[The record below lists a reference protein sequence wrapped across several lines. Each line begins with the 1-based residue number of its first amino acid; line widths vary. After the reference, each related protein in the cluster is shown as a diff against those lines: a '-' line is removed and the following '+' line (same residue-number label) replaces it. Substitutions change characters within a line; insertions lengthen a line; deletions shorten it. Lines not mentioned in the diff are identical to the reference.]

1 MVSNLK
7 VDKIQ
12 SVAGTTTAIDISS
25 DGTTNFA
32 KTPHWR
38 LVHSVSGVDA
48 PSGSWSQVNLDTAL
62 YDTHSL
68 KNGNNIII
76 TSETAGMWWLNAHIR
91 MGNRYFNRLIVKI
104 MVGST
109 DISQFEGSAGS
120 GGTGAYMSAETN
132 TIYRLNAGD
141 TLGMFVYHDYGSNV
155 GVLGNTQGHESWFAG
170 YRISA

>member
-38 LVHSVSGVDA
+38 LA
-48 PSGSWSQVNLDTAL
+48 PSSNVDIPNSSWTQLTFDTTI

-68 KNGNNIII
+68 KNGNNIVI
-76 TSETAGMWWLNAHIR
+76 TSETAGMYWLNAHVR
-91 MGNRYFNRLIVKI
+91 MSNRHFERLLVKI
-104 MVGST
+104 
-109 DISQFEGSAGS
+109 ISQSVDPITQFEGSAGTN
-120 GGTGAYMSAETN
+120 GTGAYMTVETN

-141 TLGMFVYHDYGSNV
+141 TIGMYVYHTYGSTV
-155 GVLGNTQGHESWFAG
+155 GALGSAQGHESWFAG